1 MTELEIW
8 VVTANPKDY
17 PGCFV
22 ARKWVGKR
30 PSDEFI
36 VTAKLNPL
44 RRQLEE
50 RGLVKLMRMEGDD
63 PVIVET
69 WL

>member
-8 VVTANPKDY
+8 VVTANPKDF

-22 ARKWVGKR
+22 ARKWVGER
-30 PSDEFI
+30 PSDEII
-36 VTAKLNPL
+36 VSRKLNPL

-50 RGLVKLMRMEGDD
+50 RGLVKLMPMEGDD